1 MLLADTNLPTEE
13 LQALDAAHHI
23 HPFTD
28 TGELNRKGARV
39 ISQADGIYLW
49 DSDGNKIL
57 DAMAGLWCVNVGYGR
72 KSIADAVA
80 RQMER
85 LPYYNTFFQT
95 THPPVVALS
104 NAVAELAPNGFNR
117 VFFGVSGSD
126 ANDTNLRMARH
137 YWASLGKP
145 EKTVIIGRNNS
156 YHGSTVGAVSLGGM
170 SAMRAQGGQP
180 VPDIEHIDQP
190 YWYGEGGD
198 SDPNEFGLERARQL
212 ETAIDRIGADRV
224 AAFIAEPIQGA
235 GGVIIPPDSYWPE
248 IQRICDAHDILLIA
262 DEVICGFG
270 RTGEWFGST
279 YYGIKPD
286 IMTIAKGLSSGYL
299 PIGGSIVGDRVAD
312 VLEEKG
318 GEFIHGYTYSGH
330 PASCAAAL
338 ENLRILKEERIVET
352 VKDEIAPY
360 LREKWLGLADHPL
373 VGEARIVGMFGAL
386 ELTPDKSARARFKAN
401 EGTVGMIC
409 REFCFESGLVMR
421 AVRDSMIISPPLVMT
436 KVEIDTFIDLAAKA
450 LDLTHAKLKADDM
463 MVSA

>member
-1 MLLADTNLPTEE
+1 MLLADTNLPTAE

-28 TGELNRKGARV
+28 TGELNAKGARV
-39 ISQADGIYLW
+39 ISRADGVYLW
-49 DSDGNKIL
+49 DSDGNKML

-72 KSIADAVA
+72 KSIVDAVA

-95 THPPVVALS
+95 THPPVIALS
-104 NAVAELAPNGFNR
+104 NAVAELAPQGMNR

-145 EKTVIIGRNNS
+145 EKTVVIGRNNS

-170 SAMRAQGGQP
+170 TAMRAQGGLP

-198 SDPNEFGLERARQL
+198 TDPADFGLERAGQL
-212 ETAIDRIGADRV
+212 EAAIARIGPDRV

-235 GGVIIPPDSYWPE
+235 GGVIIPPDTYWPE
-248 IQRICDAHDILLIA
+248 IQRICDAYDILLIA

-279 YYGIKPD
+279 YFGIRPD

-299 PIGGSIVGDRVAD
+299 PIGGSIVGDRVAN

-338 ENLRILKEERIVET
+338 ENLRIMRDENVVGN
-352 VKDEIAPY
+352 VKTEIAPY

-373 VGEARIVGMFGAL
+373 VGEARIVGLFGAL
-386 ELTPDKSARARFKAN
+386 ELTPDKASRAQFAA
-401 EGTVGMIC
+401 EQGTVGLIC
-409 REFCFESGLVMR
+409 REFCFENGLVMR
-421 AVRDSMIISPPLVMT
+421 AVRDSMIISPPLVIS
-436 KVEIDTFIDLAAKA
+436 KPEIDEFIGLAVKA
-450 LDLTHAKLKADDM
+450 LDLTHAKLKADGM
-463 MVSA
+463 MVAA

>member
-28 TGELNRKGARV
+28 TGELNAKGTRV
-39 ISQADGIYLW
+39 ITQADGVFLW

-95 THPPVVALS
+95 SHPPVIALS
-104 NAVAELAPNGFNR
+104 KAVSDLAPEEMNR

-170 SAMRAQGGQP
+170 TAMRAQGGVP

-198 SDPNEFGLERARQL
+198 TDPNEFGLERARQL
-212 ETAIDRIGADRV
+212 ESAIDRIGEHRV

-248 IQRICDAHDILLIA
+248 IQRICDERDILFIA

-299 PIGGSIVGDRVAD
+299 PIGGSIVGDRVAN

-338 ENLRILKEERIVET
+338 ENLRILSEENIVEN
-352 VKDEIAPY
+352 VKNDLAPY
-360 LREKWLGLADHPL
+360 LRDKWMALGDHPL

-386 ELTPDKSARARFKAN
+386 ELTPDKASRARFAA
-401 EGTVGMIC
+401 EGGKVGYIC
-409 REFCFESGLVMR
+409 REFCFANGLVMR
-421 AVRDSMIISPPLVMT
+421 AVGDSMIISPPLVIS
-436 KVEIDTFIDLAAKA
+436 KSEIDTFIELATKA
-450 LDLTHAKLKADDM
+450 LDLTHTKLKAEGM
-463 MVSA
+463 MAAA

>member
-28 TGELNRKGARV
+28 TGALNAKGARV
-39 ISQADGIYLW
+39 ITRADGVFLW
-49 DSDGNKIL
+49 DSDGNQML

-95 THPPVVALS
+95 THPPAIALAKTVAD
-104 NAVAELAPNGFNR
+104 LAPDGFNR

-170 SAMRAQGGQP
+170 TAMRAQGGIP
-180 VPDIEHIDQP
+180 VADIEHIDQP
-190 YWYGEGGD
+190 YWYGEGGET
-198 SDPNEFGLERARQL
+198 DPNEFGLERARQL
-212 ETAIDRIGADRV
+212 ETAIERIGPDRV

-248 IQRICDAHDILLIA
+248 IQRICDAYDILLIA

-286 IMTIAKGLSSGYL
+286 MMTIAKGLSSGYL
-299 PIGGSIVGDRVAD
+299 PIGGTIVGDRVAT
-312 VLEEKG
+312 VLEDKG

-338 ENLRILKEERIVET
+338 ENLRILQDEKIVEN
-352 VKDEIAPY
+352 VKETLAPY
-360 LREKWLGLADHPL
+360 LREKWLGLADHPI

-386 ELTPDKSARARFKAN
+386 ELTPHKASRARFKGESGA
-401 EGTVGMIC
+401 VGLMC
-409 REFCFESGLVMR
+409 REFCFENGLVMR
-421 AVRDSMIISPPLVMT
+421 AVGDSMIISPPLVIA
-436 KVEIDTFIDLAAKA
+436 KAEIDQFIALAVKA
-450 LDLTHAKLKADDM
+450 LDLTHAKLKADGM
-463 MVSA
+463 MVAA

>member
-1 MLLADTNLPTEE
+1 MLLSDTNMPTAE
-13 LQALDAAHHI
+13 LQALDAAHHL

-28 TGELNRKGARV
+28 TGELNRKGTRV
-39 ISQADGIYLW
+39 ITSAEGVYLF

-72 KSIADAVA
+72 KSITEAVT

-95 THPPVVALS
+95 SHPPVIALAK
-104 NAVAELAPNGFNR
+104 AVADLAPEGMNR
-117 VFFGVSGSD
+117 VFFGNSGSD
-126 ANDTNLRMARH
+126 ANDTNLRMVRH

-145 EKTVIIGRNNS
+145 EKRVIIGRNNS

-170 SAMRAQGGQP
+170 AAMRAQGGTP
-180 VPDIEHIDQP
+180 LSEIEHIDQP

-198 SDPNEFGLERARQL
+198 TDPNAFGLERARQL
-212 ETAIDRIGADRV
+212 EAKIDAIGEDRI

-248 IQRICDAHDILLIA
+248 IQRILAERDILFIA

-279 YYGIKPD
+279 YYGIRPD

-299 PIGGSIVGDRVAD
+299 PIGGSIVSDKVAQA
-312 VLEEKG
+312 LEDHG

-330 PASCAAAL
+330 PACCAAAL
-338 ENLRILKEERIVET
+338 ENLRILSDENIVGR
-352 VKDEIAPY
+352 VKDETAPY
-360 LREKWLGLADHPL
+360 LRDQWLKLADHPL

-386 ELTPDKSARARFKAN
+386 ELTPDKASRARFAADG
-401 EGTVGMIC
+401 GTVGLMC
-409 REFCFESGLVMR
+409 REFCFANGLVMR
-421 AVRDSMIISPPLVMT
+421 AVGDSMIISPPLVIT
-436 KVEIDTFIDLAAKA
+436 KAEIDEFIALAVKA
-450 LDLTHAKLKADDM
+450 LDLTHAKLKAEGM
-463 MVSA
+463 MVAA

>member
-28 TGELNRKGARV
+28 TGALNAKGARV
-39 ISQADGIYLW
+39 ITRADGVFLW
-49 DSDGNKIL
+49 DSDGNQML

-95 THPPVVALS
+95 THPPAIALAKTVAD
-104 NAVAELAPNGFNR
+104 LAPDGFNR

-170 SAMRAQGGQP
+170 TAMRAQGGIP
-180 VPDIEHIDQP
+180 VADIEHIDQP
-190 YWYGEGGD
+190 YWYGEGGET
-198 SDPNEFGLERARQL
+198 DPNEFGLERARQL
-212 ETAIDRIGADRV
+212 ETAIERIGPDRV

-248 IQRICDAHDILLIA
+248 IQRICDAYDILLIA

-286 IMTIAKGLSSGYL
+286 MMTIAKGLSSGYL
-299 PIGGSIVGDRVAD
+299 PIGGTIVGDRVAT
-312 VLEEKG
+312 VLEDKG

-338 ENLRILKEERIVET
+338 ENLRILQDEKIVEN
-352 VKDEIAPY
+352 VKETLAPY
-360 LREKWLGLADHPL
+360 LREKWLGLADHPI

-386 ELTPDKSARARFKAN
+386 ELTPHKASRARFKGESGA
-401 EGTVGMIC
+401 VGLMW
-409 REFCFESGLVMR
+409 REFCFENGLVMR
-421 AVRDSMIISPPLVMT
+421 AVGDSMIISPPLVIA
-436 KVEIDTFIDLAAKA
+436 KAEIDQFIALAVKA
-450 LDLTHAKLKADDM
+450 LDLTHAKLKADGM
-463 MVSA
+463 MVAA